1 VDPEDKVPVRLEGVP
16 ETALWTLY
24 ERAGE
29 ARRPDHVIDDPRAV
43 EVVDRIDYP
52 FEERFGRA
60 DGERAQWQALR
71 AATFDREVRGF
82 LVGHPDGT
90 VVALGEGLETQ
101 YWRVDNGRLA
111 WLTVDLPEVIELR
124 RKVVPDGPRM
134 RSIARSATDRRWLD
148 EVDDA
153 QGVLITAQ
161 GLLMYLQPAEVYAI
175 IETCARRFPS
185 ASLVFDAVPGWF
197 DRARTLR
204 ARDAGPNGFA
214 IPPVPWTLDGRVARR
229 IAASPRIAELRR
241 LTPPRGRG
249 VLNGFVLPAAH
260 RLPLARWQVLSIWL
274 ARFREAPGP
283 SGRPSPAVRSGG

>member
-1 VDPEDKVPVRLEGVP
+1 MASEDKIPLRLKGVP

-29 ARRPDHVIDDPRAV
+29 ARRPDGVIDDPRAV

-71 AATFDREVRGF
+71 AATFDREVRRF
-82 LVGHPDGT
+82 LAGHPDGT

-101 YWRVDNGRLA
+101 FWRVDNGQA
-111 WLTVDLPEVIELR
+111 VWLTVDLPEVIDLR
-124 RKVVPDGPRM
+124 RKILPDSDRM
-134 RSIARSATDRRWLD
+134 GSVGRSATDRRWLD
-148 EVDDA
+148 EVEDA
-153 QGVLITAQ
+153 RGLLITAQ

-175 IETCARRFPS
+175 IETCALRFPS

-197 DRARTLR
+197 DRVRGLQAK
-204 ARDAGPNGFA
+204 AAGANGFA
-214 IPPVPWTLDGRVARR
+214 IPPVPWTLDAGLARR

-249 VLNGFVLPAAH
+249 VLNGFVLPAAQ
-260 RLPLARWQVLSIWL
+260 RLAVVRWQILSIWL
-274 ARFREAPGP
+274 ARFREAPSP
-283 SGRPSPAVRSGG
+283 GRPSPAVRSGG